1 MLNFLKKY
9 SILSIWL
16 VFIGVVSLPSSA
28 FTITDSSQV
37 SFKIPSVEI
46 SALEDTEGNIHF
58 EQLKNNRSLFKP
70 LSTINFL
77 KTSNQYWMVTKLEN
91 KSSIDK
97 QLIFDKLPN
106 WEKFKAYI
114 IKSDEKVEVVDKN
127 QSSYSSRINP
137 SVGSN
142 LVKITSDQFDSRYAQ
157 FNLAR
162 GESITVYVNVK
173 ANYHF
178 KHPDLS
184 INFADYPKYLELKRQ
199 SLYFEGIL
207 LGAILSLLIFSVYN
221 AFIFKDLT
229 SICYAAWLFSSC
241 LLPISLSMLDGQR
254 LNEFLI
260 DTHDLKILGIEFNF
274 FVLYVAGCF
283 QNILY
288 VLFSLLFLNIKSQYP
303 AVDKT
308 IKIYCLL
315 VPVYYLFQL
324 FVTYDFDA
332 NILWVPFYATHVA
345 VLLLILG
352 CGINNSF
359 KGHKS
364 ANIFIIALLPY
375 VVFRIF
381 YSLGI
386 VKWWSPLT
394 ALPDSGLLY
403 FFKNS
408 AGIQQV
414 LSISLEAVIM
424 SLAVAHRTKALQ
436 DIVTQSI
443 QEQKNFIEEQN
454 KTLDLTVTQRTLELN
469 AKKANIQELL
479 YNMMPMSIAQELEVK
494 GSSPPIRH
502 DSVTILF
509 TDFVGFTQASSIM
522 PANRMVSELNEI
534 FGEFDRI
541 VQECGVEKIKTIG
554 DSYMA
559 VAGAPKYCDD
569 HAVRCTRA
577 ALGII
582 EYIKN
587 RNNNATFKWS
597 LRVGLHS
604 GPVVAGVIGNK
615 RITYDI
621 WGDSVNLAS
630 RMESASEP
638 NRVNISA
645 YTFDLIREQ
654 FKCEYRGKIPVKGK
668 GEIDMYFI
676 ALMQ

>member
-1 MLNFLKKY
+1 MLNFMRSSL
-9 SILSIWL
+9 ILSICA
-16 VFIGVVSLPSSA
+16 VIIGLFPLPSLA
-28 FTITDSSQV
+28 FSITDGSQV
-37 SFKIPSVEI
+37 SFKVPNSEINILEENLEYFNIEDVLKNKFTFKSLSEI
-46 SALEDTEGNIHF
+46 SD
-58 EQLKNNRSLFKP
+58 
-70 LSTINFL
+70 L
-77 KTSNQYWMVTKLEN
+77 KTNRQYWMVTKLEN

-114 IKSDEKVEVVDKN
+114 VKKDGKVEVIEKN
-127 QSSYSSRINP
+127 QSSYSSMINP
-137 SVGSN
+137 SVGNN
-142 LVKITSDQFDSRYAQ
+142 LVKITTDQFDSRYAQ
-157 FNLAR
+157 FNLSR
-162 GESITVYVNVK
+162 DESITVYVYVK
-173 ANYHF
+173 ANHHF

-199 SLYFEGIL
+199 SLYFEGVL
-207 LGAILSLLIFSVYN
+207 LGAILSLLIFSIYN
-221 AFIFKDLT
+221 ALIFKDLT
-229 SICYAAWLFSSC
+229 SICYASWLFFSC

-260 DTHDLKILGIEFNF
+260 DTRDLKIFGIEFNF

-288 VLFSLLFLNIKSQYP
+288 VLFSLFFLNIKSQYP
-303 AVDKT
+303 SIDKT
-308 IKIYCLL
+308 LKIYCLL
-315 VPVYYLFQL
+315 VTVFYSFQL
-324 FVTYDFDA
+324 FVHYDFDA
-332 NILWVPFYATHVA
+332 NILWVPFYTTHVA

-352 CGINNSF
+352 CGINNSI
-359 KGHKS
+359 KGQTS
-364 ANIFIIALLPY
+364 ANFFNIALVPY
-375 VVFRIF
+375 VLFRIF

-386 VKWWSPLT
+386 VKWWSPLS
-394 ALPDSGLLY
+394 LLSDSGLFY
-403 FFKNS
+403 FLKSS
-408 AGIQQV
+408 AGVQQV

-424 SLAVAHRTKALQ
+424 SLAVAHRSKALQ
-436 DIVTQSI
+436 DAVSKSI
-443 QEQKNFIEEQN
+443 QDQKKFIEEQN

-479 YNMMPMSIAQELEVK
+479 YNMMPMSIAKELEFK

-541 VQECGVEKIKTIG
+541 IQECGVEKIKTIG

-559 VAGAPKYCDD
+559 VAGAPTYCED
-569 HAVRCTRA
+569 HALRCAKA

-582 EYIKN
+582 KYIES
-587 RNNNATFKWS
+587 RNSSATFKWS

-630 RMESASEP
+630 RMESASEA

-645 YTFDLIREQ
+645 YTFDLIRDQ
-654 FKCEYRGKIPVKGK
+654 IKCEYRGKIPVKGK

-676 ALMQ
+676 SV